1 MVYTIYT
8 IYYILLLFK
17 NWQKEGTIAQWISL
31 CLPICGYGVRFPS
44 KTSVLF
50 QFILELWWEKDEN
63 KEKEVGIC
71 KFKK

>member
-31 CLPICGYGVRFPS
+31 CLNNLWLQGSIPKQNICALSIYF
-44 KTSVLF
+44 
-50 QFILELWWEKDEN
+50 
-63 KEKEVGIC
+63 GIVMR
-71 KFKK
+71 KGRK